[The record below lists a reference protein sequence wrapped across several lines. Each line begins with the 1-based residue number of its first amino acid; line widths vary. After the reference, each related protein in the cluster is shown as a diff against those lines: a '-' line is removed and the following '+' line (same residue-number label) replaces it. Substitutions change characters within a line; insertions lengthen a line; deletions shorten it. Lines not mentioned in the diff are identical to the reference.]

1 MADDKP
7 MIEVGITASIDQL
20 QKALQKAEG
29 QVKSASEKM
38 AQQAADA
45 SAKLEAK
52 LAQQAAAMTKASV
65 KQIASLMD
73 QLDDA
78 KEKSQQQ
85 AAQFAQKSQQQAAQ
99 FAQKMEAA
107 AAQSAQKTAAITK
120 ASAKQIAALQD
131 QLDDAG
137 EKTKQQAAQFAQR
150 LEAASSQSKQQAAQ
164 FAQKM
169 QTSAAQSKQQI
180 AGLKAEMDKFRIVN
194 EAFRNDAAKP
204 MPQQVFTS
212 GQKPAEEAG
221 SSAGAGYLRQF
232 NGVIRATGVGAIA
245 RALTEGFSGAAL
257 EISRGNGADVV
268 AQGFIESLQKSLKS
282 IPVAGDLGQA
292 IEDLVY
298 GDRARQELF
307 DKLQQDASRIA
318 DEAIATREKQQQ
330 RLQKL
335 SELRA
340 RTMEMQ
346 EERVAGPDETAQMRV
361 AATREQRKNEEEI
374 KRIQQEIIRQDDLLY
389 SGPDINKAAILDEI
403 KLLKQEQAAYRDR
416 NAEIE
421 EGFKAKMQELKFA
434 DEAEQRERDRTA
446 AAKAAKDAADAAAAA
461 AKAKSE
467 SEIKA
472 LEQSGKARE
481 GAIAAQI
488 AALQGQSP
496 AARTASISALTQ
508 QFAGNMGGDI
518 QTALGTFRSGG
529 SAVAERAFEEAKA
542 QTEKQEKIVQLQEE
556 MKRLHEETNRKIDAM
571 KGAA

>member
-1 MADDKP
+1 
-7 MIEVGITASIDQL
+7 L
-20 QKALQKAEG
+20 
-29 QVKSASEKM
+29 
-38 AQQAADA
+38 
-45 SAKLEAK
+45 
-52 LAQQAAAMTKASV
+52 
-65 KQIASLMD
+65 
-73 QLDDA
+73 
-78 KEKSQQQ
+78 
-85 AAQFAQKSQQQAAQ
+85 
-99 FAQKMEAA
+99 EAA
-107 AAQSAQKTAAITK
+107 AAQSK
-120 ASAKQIAALQD
+120 KQVAALKD
-131 QLDDAG
+131 
-137 EKTKQQAAQFAQR
+137 
-150 LEAASSQSKQQAAQ
+150 
-164 FAQKM
+164 
-169 QTSAAQSKQQI
+169 
-180 AGLKAEMDKFRIVN
+180 EMDKFRIVN

-232 NGVIRATGVGAIA
+232 GGVIRATGVGAIA

-268 AQGFIESLQKSLKS
+268 AQGFVESLSKSLKS
-282 IPVAGDLGQA
+282 IPIAGDLGQA

-298 GDRARQELF
+298 GDRAQQELF
-307 DKLQQDASRIA
+307 DKQQQDASRIA
-318 DEAIATREKQQQ
+318 DEAIAAREKQQQ

-361 AATREQRKNEEEI
+361 EATREQRKNAEEI

-403 KLLKQEQAAYRDR
+403 KLLKQEQAAYEER

-446 AAKAAKDAADAAAAA
+446 AAKAAEAA

-472 LEQSGKARE
+472 LQQTGKARE
-481 GAIAAQI
+481 DAIAAQI
-488 AALQGQSP
+488 AALEGQSP
-496 AARTASISALTQ
+496 AARAASIGALTQ
-508 QFAGNMGGDI
+508 QFAGNMGGSI
-518 QTALGTFRSGG
+518 KTALGTFRSGG
-529 SAVAERAFEEAKA
+529 AAVAERAFEEAKA
-542 QTEKQEKIVQLQEE
+542 QTEKQEKIVRLQEE
-556 MKRLHEETNRKIDAM
+556 MKQVQVDIRTKIDAM